1 MLCVELRALQT
12 RVQRPATLLPPTLLC
27 TTHEPQAATMR
38 RPRRHMSQHCDTQKS
53 AKTER
58 QNATEQAGARELC
71 MCGVCV
77 RRARV

>member
-12 RVQRPATLLPPTLLC
+12 RAKNTCYTAATHTPLRSS
-27 TTHEPQAATMR
+27 EPQPATMR
-38 RPRRHMSQHCDTQKS
+38 RPRRHMSQHCDTQKER
-53 AKTER
+53 KRER